1 MTDNAVIAGIISG
14 LNGMKACLLCSLQCS
29 QLSLRFT
36 VLLVQVH
43 YVAFDLFT
51 AKWQVCRLLSCFHMA
66 GEVAS
71 ATATANFSKCKKI
84 MPYEP

>member
-1 MTDNAVIAGIISG
+1 ME
-14 LNGMKACLLCSLQCS
+14 ACLLCSLQCS
-29 QLSLRFT
+29 QLSLGSA

-66 GEVAS
+66 GEIAS
-71 ATATANFSKCKKI
+71 VTATANVRKSCL
-84 MPYEP
+84 PCEL

>member
-1 MTDNAVIAGIISG
+1 
-14 LNGMKACLLCSLQCS
+14 MKACLLCNLQRS
-29 QLSLRFT
+29 QLSLCSA

-51 AKWQVCRLLSCFHMA
+51 AKWQVCHLLSCLHTA

-71 ATATANFSKCKKI
+71 VTASATVRQPCLPCKL
-84 MPYEP
+84 